1 MTVPNVPLTN
11 DEEDLRPSETIGYKP
26 PEKKTIEELKMM
38 DGDDESLTKWKQ
50 TLLKSVSNTKSNKPV
65 LIAKLAMESEGRPDY
80 QIEELK
86 NKVFVVKEGI
96 DFRLKVTFYV
106 NNDVIPGLK
115 YIQVMK
121 RKGIKVDKMEE
132 MIGSYGPSDEPYT
145 KSFSPETLP
154 SGMAIILFD
163 RDLWMMIKIVILTL
177 RGTLKSKK
185 IGKVRKDQRNQIV
198 DQRDRIQSVLDMI
211 KTNTKLDYQEI
222 RIPFGT
228 RSVDCI
234 RVIRDNQVY
243 VIPSVLGVA
252 GDTIEMAYGE
262 IACCKMR
269 LMTDTKDSVFNSR
282 EFILEKGEY
291 LKPDSLCSFYGSRD
305 KMSQLSGRY
314 KFVLMET
321 PFVSVLSET
330 LKCKR
335 PEPLLEYQLFKQ
347 FDVVWVLYYPW
358 LVCFPLF
365 PFSFLITFYVFKA
378 YGNARISILFE
389 VLKKEKTPYELYDL
403 GEDEFDI
410 EAGPPTKD
418 VVLPF
423 NQVLKKVLKLTF
435 FKDKQSL
442 TNSTHLL
449 ESLASV
455 SVMCFVDKIG
465 VLTHPYPSAKS
476 LMFINNTSSTESID
490 VHLDSQNGY
499 IFQENLWKERLTKD
513 LHRKLSALTNYGS
526 CPTSRQ
532 WSYQLLSQ
540 GNVDLTLKLC
550 SDYWNGKELIP
561 LDESTRKRISEYYQ
575 NAASNDEQCIAL
587 SFRPLKE
594 KIINDS
600 PLYLE
605 MTFEQENGEERMEM
619 ISDQVFLG
627 IVNLGNLIK
636 ENVTEFIEDLGVA
649 GIRFSYF
656 SPVGERES
664 KAFAEKLGLET
675 DWNCCILLSTP
686 HEEYASQ
693 ADYLDSSY
701 IKARMPRG
709 VENIRN
715 HLKTVD
721 DIPLH
726 VSIFAECKLENTKD
740 MIKLYQEFGE
750 VVCCVGSA
758 LHMDNASLFAVSD
771 VSVAMEPLFMR
782 PANIKKKEINSNVLS
797 SALISLP
804 SAMFMPFESSPYVLT
819 EVIREARCLMQNGIQ
834 IFALFIGSQLSVSI
848 SNLLCLLLT
857 LPPCFTGYQIIWIQ
871 WFILPLLSLSL
882 IFLPYDPNILKTI
895 PVKNKNHLKDFFRF
909 IWYFCLRFIPSSILT
924 AIIYSL

>member
-1 MTVPNVPLTN
+1 MSSNLHVVDSHENISSLLSTNSSLTTESAMKRLHEALQEIV
-11 DEEDLRPSETIGYKP
+11 DKE
-26 PEKKTIEELKMM
+26 EKKNSIFEFYRIPISTTALVVLFCLSCIGFVFYDIVTGK
-38 DGDDESLTKWKQ
+38 DSIF
-50 TLLKSVSNTKSNKPV
+50 VSWVPV
-65 LIAKLAMESEGRPDY
+65 LLE
-80 QIEELK
+80 
-86 NKVFVVKEGI
+86 VVLFIGTI
-96 DFRLKVTFYV
+96 WL
-106 NNDVIPGLK
+106 
-115 YIQVMK
+115 YIFI
-121 RKGIKVDKMEE
+121 R
-132 MIGSYGPSDEPYT
+132 Y
-145 KSFSPETLP
+145 
-154 SGMAIILFD
+154 
-163 RDLWMMIKIVILTL
+163 R
-177 RGTLKSKK
+177 
-185 IGKVRKDQRNQIV
+185 DQRNQIV

-335 PEPLLEYQLFKQ
+335 PEPLLEYQRTIVQRRLSDFLLPIMFIISLIICVSVFLVFKQ
-347 FDVVWVLYYPW
+347 IDVVWVLYYPW

-490 VHLDSQNGY
+490 VHLDSQSGY
-499 IFQENLWKERLTKD
+499 IFQENLWKERLTIRKD

-532 WSYQLLSQ
+532 SC
-540 GNVDLTLKLC
+540 LC
-550 SDYWNGKELIP
+550 S
-561 LDESTRKRISEYYQ
+561 
-575 NAASNDEQCIAL
+575 L
-587 SFRPLKE
+587 SRAIGFN
-594 KIINDS
+594 NDS
-600 PLYLE
+600 ITKYKD
-605 MTFEQENGEERMEM
+605 TME
-619 ISDQVFLG
+619 IF
-627 IVNLGNLIK
+627 
-636 ENVTEFIEDLGVA
+636 A
-649 GIRFSYF
+649 F
-656 SPVGERES
+656 SPFSSSLKNSFHSYKDFEIPSMSCLAIV
-664 KAFAEKLGLET
+664 
-675 DWNCCILLSTP
+675 
-686 HEEYASQ
+686 
-693 ADYLDSSY
+693 DSS
-701 IKARMPRG
+701 K
-709 VENIRN
+709 
-715 HLKTVD
+715 
-721 DIPLH
+721 
-726 VSIFAECKLENTKD
+726 
-740 MIKLYQEFGE
+740 
-750 VVCCVGSA
+750 
-758 LHMDNASLFAVSD
+758 
-771 VSVAMEPLFMR
+771 
-782 PANIKKKEINSNVLS
+782 
-797 SALISLP
+797 
-804 SAMFMPFESSPYVLT
+804 
-819 EVIREARCLMQNGIQ
+819 
-834 IFALFIGSQLSVSI
+834 
-848 SNLLCLLLT
+848 
-857 LPPCFTGYQIIWIQ
+857 
-871 WFILPLLSLSL
+871 
-882 IFLPYDPNILKTI
+882 
-895 PVKNKNHLKDFFRF
+895 
-909 IWYFCLRFIPSSILT
+909 
-924 AIIYSL
+924 